1 MDKPHK
7 LHHKPSAGSKAA
19 KKDVAKGVD
28 RTGGKSYNPK
38 VRVFI
43 PFGLKELFGL
53 GYRLEI
59 GG

>member
-19 KKDVAKGVD
+19 KKDTAKGVD

-38 VRVFI
+38 VMNSPTFE
-43 PFGLKELFGL
+43 PKELSCLLRSLDVEG
-53 GYRLEI
+53 
-59 GG
+59 